1 MSYLQ
6 FQTASKYAATL
17 LLSAVL
23 LSLPPNSVAASKPAI
38 KNQHVSVKFSAVVGD
53 QAFACGKSYDG
64 IGITQSSITPSD
76 FRFYVS
82 EVELLDTNGNA
93 VPLVLDQ
100 DSVWQYKNLAL
111 LDFENGSGPCRNG
124 NSGLHTAVTGS
135 VPKGKYRGVRFTLGV
150 PFELNHGDP
159 TIAPSPLNFTSMFWV
174 WQVGYRFVKID
185 MATNGLPQDPDAPPE
200 MSIKDKIALLAA
212 KEKTNAAKEA
222 AGSAVA
228 PTRKPPRAAG
238 FSVHLGSTDCAS
250 LSKTTP
256 PTSCK
261 NPNRVT
267 VIFDKFDTA
276 KNIVVADLAS
286 LLRDANVDVNAP
298 DTAPG
303 CMAFAND
310 ADCAPVMSAFGLPFN
325 DRPVL
330 PQRFFRVR

>member
-1 MSYLQ
+1 MSYIW
-6 FQTASKYAATL
+6 FKTISKCAITS

-23 LSLPPNSVAASKPAI
+23 LVLSASCSAATKE
-38 KNQHVSVKFSAVVGD
+38 QHVSVKFDAVVGD
-53 QAFACGKSYDG
+53 QAFVCGKSYDG
-64 IGITQSSITPSD
+64 IGITKSSITPSD

-82 EVELLDTNGNA
+82 EVELLDDNGEA
-93 VPLVLDQ
+93 VPLTLDQ
-100 DSVWQYKNLAL
+100 DGIWQYKNLAL
-111 LDFENGSGPCRNG
+111 LDFEDGKGPCRNG
-124 NSGLHTAVTGS
+124 NIGLHTAVTGS

-200 MSIKDKIALLAA
+200 MSIKDKLAFIAAR
-212 KEKTNAAKEA
+212 EKTAA
-222 AGSAVA
+222 SAVA

-256 PTSCK
+256 PTGCK

-267 VIFDKFDTA
+267 ITFDKFDSR

-303 CMAFAND
+303 CMAFTND

-325 DRPVL
+325 GQPVV